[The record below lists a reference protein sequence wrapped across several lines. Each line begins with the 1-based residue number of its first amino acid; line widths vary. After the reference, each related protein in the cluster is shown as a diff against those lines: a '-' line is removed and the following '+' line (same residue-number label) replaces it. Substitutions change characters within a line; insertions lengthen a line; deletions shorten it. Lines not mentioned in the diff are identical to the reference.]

1 MQFDN
6 LCSFGHLSVVGTM
19 NIDDIRMILKQIHH
33 GTAVYDGIALVQYI
47 TCRGNERIKRYD

>member
-6 LCSFGHLSVVGTM
+6 LCLFGHLSMVGTM

-47 TCRGNERIKRYD
+47 TCRGNERIK